1 MPCPSRPPAA
11 VAPTAPALHRRR
23 ATTLLELVVVLSL
36 LAVVAA
42 VALPR
47 AGRREDRR
55 RVHGAAL
62 HAATV
67 LSGARAEAVARGSAV
82 AVALDSAAGT
92 LTVIATAGDTL
103 RVRDLSTLFGV
114 RLRST
119 RDSLAYDGRGLGIG
133 AANLTLTF
141 TRGAAAE
148 TLVLSRLGRL
158 RW

>member
-1 MPCPSRPPAA
+1 MTPPRRP
-11 VAPTAPALHRRR
+11 
-23 ATTLLELVVVLSL
+23 ATTLLELLLVLSV
-36 LAVVAA
+36 LAVVTAMA
-42 VALPR
+42 IPL

-55 RVHGAAL
+55 GVHGAAL

-82 AVALDSAAGT
+82 SVALDTSAGV
-92 LTVIATAGDTL
+92 LRVIAGGGRDTL
-103 RVRDLSTLFGV
+103 RVRDLSALFGV
-114 RLRST
+114 RLRAT

-133 AANLTLTF
+133 AANLTLVF
-141 TRGAAAE
+141 ARGAAAE

>member
-1 MPCPSRPPAA
+1 MPSAVIPAA
-11 VAPTAPALHRRR
+11 PAAPAAHRRR
-23 ATTLLELVVVLSL
+23 ATTLLELMVVLSL

-67 LSGARAEAVARGSAV
+67 MSGARAEAVARGSAV
-82 AVALDSAAGT
+82 AVALDTAAGT
-92 LTVIATAGDTL
+92 LTVIAEAGRDTL
-103 RVRDLSTLFGV
+103 RVRDLSTVFGV
-114 RLRST
+114 RLLST

>member
-1 MPCPSRPPAA
+1 MPWRPRLPATG
-11 VAPTAPALHRRR
+11 APDRR
-23 ATTLLELVVVLSL
+23 ATTLLELLVVLAL
-36 LAVVAA
+36 LAAVAA

-67 LSGARAEAVARGSAV
+67 LSGARAEAVARGTAV
-82 AVALDSAAGT
+82 AVAMDTAAGT
-92 LTVIATAGDTL
+92 LTVVADAGSDTL
-103 RVRDLSTLFGV
+103 RVRDLSALFGV

-141 TRGAAAE
+141 IRGAAAE